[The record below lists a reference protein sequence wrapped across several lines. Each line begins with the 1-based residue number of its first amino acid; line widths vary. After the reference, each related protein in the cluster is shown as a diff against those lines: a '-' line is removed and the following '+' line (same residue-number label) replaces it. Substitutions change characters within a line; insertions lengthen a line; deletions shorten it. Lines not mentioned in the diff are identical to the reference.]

1 MNLPARNACCNNQGL
16 LLLVKFHEFRFALWP
31 SNSVIC
37 ALPKLFRK
45 LIQSALN
52 IECRISA
59 NTWRFYSYTLLI
71 SYNPTQLPESCM
83 RYHETSTDLHAN
95 YLSIYIYFYSFD

>member
-1 MNLPARNACCNNQGL
+1 M
-16 LLLVKFHEFRFALWP
+16 
-31 SNSVIC
+31 NSVLRFGLQIHRPSTC
-37 ALPKLFRK
+37 ALRWN
-45 LIQSALN
+45 S
-52 IECRISA
+52 ECRISA